1 MIKFKVLFLAL
12 LAFSIPSTLKAWSEH
27 PLLARL
33 ALSDLDLWEQIDSVE
48 VKSLKQFLIETEEP
62 LAVFLAEHEI
72 WARSNLKDY
81 LLRPDELKFAPEL
94 THDDVVERFFHAI
107 RINPQT
113 KVALYLYV
121 NPHQHPG
128 DKLFASY
135 NDITTLERPTE
146 KRNKTY
152 VWIREGDIVHP
163 LDVVTS
169 ANNEPDYGIDLGL
182 FEDNMTDYGKQFG
195 FGKQPFGNPNL
206 DYSSQAPF
214 HMSFYHEAKILYRF
228 APSLK
233 HTFLE
238 HRVNQFRDLAIFAFK
253 HDQPYWGW
261 RFLGWSMHYATDAT
275 MPYHSKP
282 LPGYSVMRLMW
293 INLKAALGFRQAR
306 SNAIQLVSNKHTVIE
321 TYQEQ
326 ELHRVYRNQ
335 VIDHPFIIALRHDS
349 EPITFSESFI
359 REIVSKKSVDDAKL
373 FDKKIKQY
381 FPPHMVKDPSV
392 EVINLP
398 ELSDLRGHVNMK
410 MGDEA
415 TDALND
421 LIARRFV
428 DFGMT
433 IRTILFSVVEDTS
446 S

>member
-1 MIKFKVLFLAL
+1 MFKIKLLFLTL
-12 LAFSIPSTLKAWSEH
+12 LAFSITLTLKAWSEH

-33 ALSDLDLWEQIDSVE
+33 ALSELDLWEKVDSVE

-81 LLRPDELKFAPEL
+81 LLRPDDLIFSPGL
-94 THDDVVERFFHAI
+94 DQDGIVERFFHAI
-107 RINPQT
+107 RINPHSR
-113 KVALYLYV
+113 VALYLYV

-128 DKLFASY
+128 DKLSASY
-135 NDITTLERPTE
+135 NDISTLERPAG
-146 KRNKTY
+146 KRNKVY
-152 VWIREGDIVHP
+152 VWIREGELVHP

-182 FEDNMTDYGKQFG
+182 FEDNMTVYGKQFG

-238 HRVNQFRDLAIFAFK
+238 YRVNQFRDLAIFAFE

-282 LPGYSVMRLMW
+282 LPGYSMMRLMW

-326 ELHRVYRNQ
+326 ELRRVYRNQ
-335 VIDHPFIIALRHDS
+335 VIDHPFIIALRRDT
-349 EPITFSESFI
+349 EKIAFTESFI
-359 REIVSKKSVDDAKL
+359 REVVSKKSVDDAKL

-381 FPPHMVKDPSV
+381 FPPNMVKDPSV

-398 ELSDLRGHVNMK
+398 ELSDLRGQLNKK

-415 TDALND
+415 TEALND

-433 IRTILFSVVEDTS
+433 IRTILFSVVEES
-446 S
+446 SS